1 MAELLLMVVGITT
14 ETSDDTRLQ
23 SYKKLKQHLLNVYIT
38 DNELNF
44 SYTTFSTFFIIMFD
58 IVLII
63 ILLIILMKYL
73 TL

>member
-1 MAELLLMVVGITT
+1 MAELLLMVVGIAT

-44 SYTTFSTFFIIMFD
+44 SYTTTFFIIMFD

-63 ILLIILMKYL
+63 ILPIILMKYL